1 MLPFKSKFGRCIE
14 CMVQIERSSTKQANK
29 NNKNFTTIFLV
40 CLMHILFFVFCL
52 CLSGVEFVDSRTAR
66 TSVDNSLHA
75 QCIPN
80 SIYPWKLKSW
90 VRACQEIYL
99 WKRQSH
105 EIISKTIIEGDILDK
120 IKSVYTIRR
129 NPMYNLHVIRMG
141 DSRYTKAKSSNNLLV
156 IDWKIMILW
165 LPLKTQPLTKW

>member
-1 MLPFKSKFGRCIE
+1 
-14 CMVQIERSSTKQANK
+14 MVQIERSSTKQVNK

-40 CLMHILFFVFCL
+40 CLMHMLFFTFCL
-52 CLSGVEFVDSRTAR
+52 CLSGVELSDSRTAR
-66 TSVDNSLHA
+66 TPVDNSLHT

-105 EIISKTIIEGDILDK
+105 EIIPKTIIEGDILDK
-120 IKSVYTIRR
+120 IKGVYTVCR

-141 DSRYTKAKSSNNLLV
+141 DSRYTKAKS
-156 IDWKIMILW
+156 IKKIYY
-165 LPLKTQPLTKW
+165 